1 MLASDLMC
9 NLNVPEISEK
19 PVSSCLTESFRTPML
34 ALVTIAANNFAVPL
48 INSEAQPWDL
58 PSVAELVS
66 CA

>member
-1 MLASDLMC
+1 MASDLMS

-19 PVSSCLTESFRTPML
+19 SVSSCLPRPFRTSLL
-34 ALVTIAANNFAVPL
+34 ASVTIAANNFAVPL